1 MNPFTP
7 IVISDKGKN
16 SDGPERVMRSL
27 ALVLLGLIFL
37 AGIASAEIYI
47 PGPTKTDMMDSDIRL
62 AKKNI

>member
-16 SDGPERVMRSL
+16 SDRPERGMRSL

-47 PGPTKTDMMDSDIRL
+47 PGPTKWC
-62 AKKNI
+62 